1 MATTEARAG
10 GSTAS
15 AVKGERGLRAR
26 LGRIGWLGL
35 LAALVP
41 TAALLAQ
48 DEAPAT
54 DGEAATETAPLPDA
68 LPYAATLEPVADE
81 NATAALTTASNL
93 LKLQSSPPSGPVGL
107 VRRALADRERLY
119 GALGA
124 LSYYGGQVHITIDGV
139 DMDDPGLVDRLTARQ
154 SKDPVK
160 VSIKIDLGPSYKFDT
175 VRLTDTKGSD
185 QLPLVIDRAP
195 LGLDPGKPALSAT
208 ILSAE
213 GAMVAQMND
222 QGYPLAKVP
231 SRDAVVDHAD
241 QTMDLT
247 EFLDP
252 GPKAGFG
259 PVTVEGEETVRESF
273 IQSRVPFVTGQIYS
287 PQQVQDLRKDLAD
300 LGVFSNVRVTT
311 ADQVDAQGNVPV
323 TIAVQ
328 ERPLRFVG
336 FGAKYETNYGA
347 GINAYW
353 GHRNLWGGAEQLRID
368 GEVSGLGYNDATEP
382 NFKFGVSLKVPGF
395 FDRNTTLDSKAEAV
409 REVLDAYTST
419 RGLVQSIAT
428 YKYSKEIDLLAG
440 LSFETGHVEND
451 EGEWDYTFVGIPLGA
466 KIDTTNSLLDP
477 TEGYRAQLSLTPYPT
492 FLGSSVD
499 MIVAKALGSAYVD
512 LSGGDGDIV
521 LAGQLGISSIAGPNI
536 ADVPPDKR
544 LYAGG
549 GGSVRGYKYQSIGP
563 LNKEDNPIGGLSS
576 IIASLELRYKITDTI
591 GIVPFFDAGGVYEK
605 SVPDFGSDI
614 QYAAGLGAR
623 YYTGIGP
630 IRADIAIP
638 LNKRKS
644 DDSFQLYI
652 SIGQAF

>member
-1 MATTEARAG
+1 M
-10 GSTAS
+10 
-15 AVKGERGLRAR
+15 RAR

-35 LAALVP
+35 LAALIP
-41 TAALLAQ
+41 SAGLLAQ
-48 DEAPAT
+48 DEPAT
-54 DGEAATETAPLPDA
+54 DGDAPAEATPLPGE
-68 LPYAATLEPVADE
+68 LPYTATLEPIPDE
-81 NATAALTTASNL
+81 NATAALTGASNL

-107 VRRALADRERLY
+107 VRRALADRDRLY

-124 LSYYGGQVHITIDGV
+124 LSYYGGEVHITIDGV
-139 DMDDPGLVDRLTARQ
+139 DLDDPGLIDRLTARQ

-160 VSIKIDLGPSYKFDT
+160 VSIRIDLGPSYKFKT
-175 VRLTDTKGSD
+175 VRLTDTTGSE
-185 QLPLVIDRAP
+185 QLPVTIDRAP
-195 LGLDPGKPALSAT
+195 LGLDPGQPALSAT

-241 QTMDLT
+241 RTMDLT
-247 EFLDP
+247 EVLDP

-259 PVTVEGEETVRESF
+259 PVTVEGEETVDESF
-273 IQSRVPFVTGQIYS
+273 ILSRVPFVTGQTYS
-287 PQQVQDLRKDLAD
+287 PEQIQDLRKDLAD
-300 LGVFSNVRVTT
+300 LGVFGNVRVTT

-323 TIAVQ
+323 TIAVK
-328 ERPLRFVG
+328 ERPLRFIG

-347 GINAYW
+347 GVNAYW

-368 GEVSGLGYNDATEP
+368 GEVSGLGYNEAAEP

-395 FDRNTTLDSKAEAV
+395 LDRKTTLDAKAEAV

-419 RGLVQSIAT
+419 RGTVQGIAT
-428 YKYSKEIDLLAG
+428 YHYTKQIDLLAG
-440 LSFETGHVEND
+440 LSFETGHVEN
-451 EGEWDYTFVGIPLGA
+451 EQGEWDYTFVGIPLGA
-466 KIDTTNSLLDP
+466 KIDTTDNLLNP
-477 TEGYRAQLSLTPYPT
+477 TKGYRASVSFTPYPT

-499 MIVAKALGSAYVD
+499 MIVTKALGSAYLD

-521 LAGQLGISSIAGPNI
+521 LAGQLGISSIAGPTL
-536 ADVPPDKR
+536 DEVPPDKR

-563 LNKEDNPIGGLSS
+563 LDEHDNPTGGLSS
-576 IIASLELRYKITDTI
+576 IIGSLELRYKITDTI
-591 GIVPFFDAGGVYEK
+591 GIVPFFDAGGVYEE
-605 SVPDFGSDI
+605 SFPDFNSDI

-630 IRADIAIP
+630 IRADVAFP

>member
-1 MATTEARAG
+1 M
-10 GSTAS
+10 
-15 AVKGERGLRAR
+15 
-26 LGRIGWLGL
+26 
-35 LAALVP
+35 
-41 TAALLAQ
+41 LAQ
-48 DEAPAT
+48 DDSSSADGDAAAQAT
-54 DGEAATETAPLPDA
+54 PLPDE
-68 LPYAATLEPVADE
+68 LPYVATLEPLADDD
-81 NATAALTTASNL
+81 ATAALTNASNL
-93 LKLQSSPPSGPVGL
+93 LKLQSSPPSGPAGL
-107 VRRALADRERLY
+107 VRRALADRDRLY

-124 LSYYGGQVHITIDGV
+124 LSYYGGQVFITIDGLP
-139 DMDDPGLVDRLTARQ
+139 MDDPGLIDRLTARR

-160 VSIKIDLGPSYKFDT
+160 VSIRIDLGPSYKFKT
-175 VRLTDTKGSD
+175 VRLTDTKGSE
-185 QLPLVIDRAP
+185 QLPVVIDRGP

-247 EFLDP
+247 EVLAP

-259 PVTVEGEETVRESF
+259 PVTVQGEQTVDESF
-273 IQSRVPFVTGQIYS
+273 ILSRVPFVTGQIYS

-300 LGVFSNVRVTT
+300 LGVFSSVRVTT

-328 ERPLRFVG
+328 ERPLRFIG

-347 GINAYW
+347 GVNAYW

-368 GEVSGLGYNDATEP
+368 GEVSGLGYNNATDP
-382 NFKFGVSLKVPGF
+382 NFKFGVTLTVPGF
-395 FDRNTTLDSKAEAV
+395 LDRKTTLNAQAQAV

-419 RGLVQSIAT
+419 RGLVQGIAT
-428 YKYSKEIDLLAG
+428 YHYTKEIDLLAG

-451 EGEWDYTFVGIPLGA
+451 DGAWTYTFVGIPLGA
-466 KIDTTNSLLDP
+466 KIDTTGNLLNP
-477 TEGYRAQLSLTPYPT
+477 TKGFRAELSFTPYPS
-492 FLGSSVD
+492 FLGSSLD
-499 MIVAKALGSAYVD
+499 MIVAKALGSAYLD
-512 LSGGDGDIV
+512 LSGDGDIV
-521 LAGQLGISSIAGPNI
+521 LAGRLGISSIAGPSL
-536 ADVPPDKR
+536 DEVPPDKR

-563 LNKEDNPIGGLSS
+563 RDQHNNPTGGLSS
-576 IIASLELRYKITDTI
+576 LIGSLELRYKITDTI
-591 GIVPFFDAGGVYEK
+591 GIVPFFDAGAVYEK

-614 QYAAGLGAR
+614 QYAAGIGAR

-630 IRADIAIP
+630 IRADVAFP
-638 LNKRKS
+638 LNKRK
-644 DDSFQLYI
+644 DDDAFELYI

>member
-1 MATTEARAG
+1 M
-10 GSTAS
+10 
-15 AVKGERGLRAR
+15 RAR
-26 LGRIGWLGL
+26 LGRFGWLGL

-41 TAALLAQ
+41 SAALLAQ
-48 DEAPAT
+48 DEPAT
-54 DGEAATETAPLPDA
+54 DGDAATETAPLPDE
-68 LPYAATLEPVADE
+68 LPYAATLEPIPDE
-81 NATAALTTASNL
+81 NATAALTGASNL

-107 VRRALADRERLY
+107 VRRALADRDRLY

-124 LSYYGGQVHITIDGV
+124 LSHYGGTVNITIDGV
-139 DMDDPGLVDRLTARQ
+139 ALDDPGLVDRLTARQ

-175 VRLTDTKGSD
+175 VRLTDTNGSD
-185 QLPLVIDRAP
+185 QLPLVIDREP

-273 IQSRVPFVTGQIYS
+273 IQSRVPFVTGQVYS

-300 LGVFSNVRVTT
+300 LGVFSSVRVTT
-311 ADQVDAQGNVPV
+311 ADQIDAQGNVPV
-323 TIAVQ
+323 TITVQ
-328 ERPLRFVG
+328 ERPLRFIG

-347 GINAYW
+347 GVNAYW

-368 GEVSGLGYNDATEP
+368 GEVGGLGYNDATEP
-382 NFKFGVSLKVPGF
+382 NFRFGVSLKVPGF

-428 YKYSKEIDLLAG
+428 YKYSEEIDLLAG

-466 KIDTTNSLLDP
+466 KIDTTDNLLNP
-477 TEGYRAQLSLTPYPT
+477 TKGYRAQLSLTPYPT

-499 MIVAKALGSAYVD
+499 MIVAKALGSTYLD

-521 LAGQLGISSIAGPNI
+521 LAGQLGISSIAGPDI
-536 ADVPPDKR
+536 AEVPPDKR

-576 IIASLELRYKITDTI
+576 ITANLELRYKITDTI

-605 SVPDFGSDI
+605 SVPDFGSDL

-638 LNKRKS
+638 LNKRAS
-644 DDSFQLYI
+644 DDAFQLYI